1 MPLIVTFFIF
11 YHLKLFVYRRLDFF
25 WFDLN
30 ENIDVIR

>member
-1 MPLIVTFFIF
+1 MSLVGIFFIF
-11 YHLKLFVYRRLDFF
+11 YHLKLHVYQLLDFF